1 MRTNDKYDRTRA
13 MDPEMLFQF
22 LEATQPKKTAQLKSI
37 FKENYTETLLN
48 YLNMEICKPSRS
60 LIDVL
65 KNGIEIANIKL
76 DLLYTMPAT
85 TFNTALVKKAQEN
98 RFSVME
104 EVWASDTERIDLVIF
119 LNGLAIISFELKCR
133 NLLLS
138 LCKANSRR
146 S

>member
-1 MRTNDKYDRTRA
+1 MNTILTEKEYQHFIIDRLLEQGYALRTNDKYDRTRA

-85 TFNTALVKKAQEN
+85 TFNTEPLFGYG
-98 RFSVME
+98 RSVGFRYR
-104 EVWASDTERIDLVIF
+104 AY
-119 LNGLAIISFELKCR
+119 
-133 NLLLS
+133 
-138 LCKANSRR
+138 
-146 S
+146 